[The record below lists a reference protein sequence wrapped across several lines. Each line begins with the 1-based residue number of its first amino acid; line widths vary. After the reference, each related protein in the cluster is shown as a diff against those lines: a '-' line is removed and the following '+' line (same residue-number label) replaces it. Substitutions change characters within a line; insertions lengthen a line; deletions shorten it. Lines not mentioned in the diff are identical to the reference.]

1 MLDLWIRQA
10 MHLSIGQSVTLL
22 SLSVAL
28 IGLVLA
34 YKSMEGKDD
43 V

>member
-1 MLDLWIRQA
+1 MIDLWVTQA
-10 MHLSIGQSVTLL
+10 VHLSIGQAGLL
-22 SLSVAL
+22 LALSVAL
-28 IGLVLA
+28 VGLVFV